1 MTGVT
6 QESYRF
12 ARAHPGVTM
21 IVDYG
26 FATAALGETDSR
38 MLGNEAPAPLVMT
51 GGFMAYIANLQTVV
65 KIEDG
70 IAIAQD
76 TGMLPPI
83 SRTGTGT
90 RAMRHLAGLSS
101 IDKTGYVLAPDWD
114 KVEAEAIRAGTA
126 FCPDRRD
133 AGALRLRHAAA
144 VSCTGRAAGLRP
156 VVENRLN
163 STN

>member
-1 MTGVT
+1 
-6 QESYRF
+6 
-12 ARAHPGVTM
+12 
-21 IVDYG
+21 
-26 FATAALGETDSR
+26 
-38 MLGNEAPAPLVMT
+38 MT

-76 TGMLPPI
+76 IGMLPPI
-83 SRTGTGT
+83 SRTGTGP
-90 RAMRHLAGLSS
+90 RVMRHLAGLSS

-114 KVEAEAIRAGTA
+114 KVEAEAIRAGKA
-126 FCPDRRD
+126 FCPDRRE